1 MMTPQAQAILQS
13 ARIAELRESAT
24 AVATLCKPPA
34 VVELPRT
41 RDDGNSGRRRLF
53 LLLARERRRNAR
65 LVAELV
71 K

>member
-1 MMTPQAQAILQS
+1 MTPQVQAILQS
-13 ARIAELRESAT
+13 ARIAELRDTTSS
-24 AVATLCKPPA
+24 VARLCRPPGA
-34 VVELPRT
+34 VELPRHG
-41 RDDGNSGRRRLF
+41 DGNNGRRLLF

>member
-1 MMTPQAQAILQS
+1 MTPQAILRS
-13 ARIAELRESAT
+13 ARIAELHAAASAL
-24 AVATLCKPPA
+24 AEACKRPA
-34 VVELPRT
+34 PVILPRLSSSA
-41 RDDGNSGRRRLF
+41 RDRRLL